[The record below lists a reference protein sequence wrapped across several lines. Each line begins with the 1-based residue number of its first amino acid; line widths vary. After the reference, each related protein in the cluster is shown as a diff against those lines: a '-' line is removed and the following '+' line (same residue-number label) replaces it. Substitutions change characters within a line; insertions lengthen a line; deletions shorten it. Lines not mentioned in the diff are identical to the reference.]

1 MFEEYGSDEIYY
13 GDYGM
18 NNSELNKINNEFTKN
33 NLKDYRNKNNKYQY
47 TNGSK
52 HVDSNYQTYAEYI
65 PRNNPMDTR
74 ENLNPVSRKQGIPK
88 IPSLIVYN
96 EDTSNKDYNNGSG
109 YFKGGA
115 ESFTNRD
122 KTTNIKDFS
131 ITLTYENILFFFLIL
146 LVIINLVLFSKLYN
160 RPSYNSGMLRFN
172 I

>member
-1 MFEEYGSDEIYY
+1 MFDEYGSDEIYY

-18 NNSELNKINNEFTKN
+18 DNSELNKINKEFTKN
-33 NLKDYRNKNNKYQY
+33 NLNDYRNKNNKYPY

-52 HVDSNYQTYAEYI
+52 HVDRDYQSYA
-65 PRNNPMDTR
+65 PATNPLDTR
-74 ENLNPVSRKQGIPK
+74 ENLKPVTKKQGIPK
-88 IPSLIVYN
+88 LPSLIVYN
-96 EDTSNKDYNNGSG
+96 EDTSNRDYDNGSG

-115 ESFTNRD
+115 ESFTNE
-122 KTTNIKDFS
+122 KTNIKDFS

-160 RPSYNSGMLRFN
+160 KPSYNSGMLRFN